1 MLYHCY
7 EKARP
12 QKGLQPKV
20 VTKPTVKAESKDGK
34 KFFFNLYA
42 SNKVGIAASQMY
54 LSAQSAL
61 IGVKSVIANAA
72 DAPTEDQSLKNLTL
86 FPIQK

>member
-1 MLYHCY
+1 MSLLRKNTPA
-7 EKARP
+7 ERS
-12 QKGLQPKV
+12 
-20 VTKPTVKAESKDGK
+20 TTKAEAKDGK

-42 SNKVGIAASQMY
+42 SNKVGIATSQMY

-61 IGVKSVIANAA
+61 IGVKSVTANAA

-86 FPIQK
+86 FPIQNGKFT